1 VRGLDLPLLH
11 GVPDDDPDEAAE
23 VEDEE
28 ELDELVRGDAPP
40 ERLVFVYKYIDRM
53 SSLLNP

>member
-1 VRGLDLPLLH
+1 MRGLDLPLLD
-11 GVPDDDPDEAAE
+11 GVPDDDADEAAE

-40 ERLVFVYKYIDRM
+40 ERLRCCVGWGV
-53 SSLLNP
+53 